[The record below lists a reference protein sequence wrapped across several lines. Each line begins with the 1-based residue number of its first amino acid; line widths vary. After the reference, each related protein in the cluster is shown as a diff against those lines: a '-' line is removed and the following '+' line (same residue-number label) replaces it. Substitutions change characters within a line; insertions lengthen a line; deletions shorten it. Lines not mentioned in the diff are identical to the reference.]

1 MEQGVNGLHLRQI
14 VEEGSFDLHMH
25 TTASDGDYSPAEIV
39 RKAKEAGL
47 KTIAITDHDTLAG
60 IKEAQA
66 EGDKLGVRVIAGVEL
81 STKENNISI
90 DILGY
95 GLSNSVELE
104 KTLARM
110 REGRED
116 RAVKIVQKFT
126 ELGMPLSMEDV
137 RKFAGGGVIAR
148 PHIAKAVVEK
158 GYVSDVQSVFDEY
171 LADGKPCALPKVV
184 LSPQEGI
191 ELIHEAGGKAVLA
204 HPIHLHDDDF
214 VRHLLETNDFDGLEV
229 WHREQ
234 NKQANERYRALAE
247 SFDLFM
253 TGGSDFHNDNH
264 QLGNFGYSQTY
275 NETEEA

>member
-1 MEQGVNGLHLRQI
+1 MDLRHI

-25 TTASDGDYSPAEIV
+25 TTASDGDDSPSEIV

-60 IKEAQA
+60 IEEAQT
-66 EGDKLGVRVIAGVEL
+66 EGEKLGIHVIAGVEL
-81 STKENNISI
+81 STKENNKSI

-95 GLSNSVELE
+95 GLTNSLKLE

-116 RAVKIVQKFT
+116 RAARIVRKFT
-126 ELGMPLSMEDV
+126 ELGMPLSMDDV
-137 RKFAGGGVIAR
+137 RKFAGGSVIAR

-184 LSPQEGI
+184 LTPKEGI

-204 HPIHLHDDDF
+204 HPIHLHDDAF
-214 VRHLLETNDFDGLEV
+214 VRQLLETNDFDGLEV

-234 NKQANERYRALAE
+234 NKKANEHYRALAE
-247 SFDLFM
+247 SFGLFM

-264 QLGNFGYSQTY
+264 RLGNFGYSRTY
-275 NETEEA
+275 KETEGS